1 MRNIQHQAPPVA
13 MPSQRWGI
21 ADLNWVRPG
30 LETDVTRQ
38 MSCEV
43 VFGSPSAN
51 CMGTGICRITA
62 RTAQSVQALHSKKQC
77 QNTIALLFPIEG
89 GQGFSMVLNRSM
101 LCTQLYKTHLRHG
114 QLRLEAPYV
123 LPKRVIQT
131 LKLSTMTIAMGQY
144 DIRESA
150 GFLRID
156 FWHGQHLN
164 C

>member
-1 MRNIQHQAPPVA
+1 MRNIQHQPLPIA
-13 MPSQRWGI
+13 MPSQQWGV
-21 ADLNWVRPG
+21 ADQNWVRPRQ
-30 LETDVTRQ
+30 ETDVTRQ
-38 MSCEV
+38 MSCDV

-62 RTAQSVQALHSKKQC
+62 RTSRSSQALESKKQC

-89 GQGFSMVLNRSM
+89 GRGFSMVLNRSM

-114 QLRLEAPYV
+114 QLSLDTPCV
-123 LPKRVIQT
+123 LPKDIIQT
-131 LKLSTMTIAMGQY
+131 LGLSITTIAKGQY

-156 FWHGQHLN
+156 FWHNQHLM